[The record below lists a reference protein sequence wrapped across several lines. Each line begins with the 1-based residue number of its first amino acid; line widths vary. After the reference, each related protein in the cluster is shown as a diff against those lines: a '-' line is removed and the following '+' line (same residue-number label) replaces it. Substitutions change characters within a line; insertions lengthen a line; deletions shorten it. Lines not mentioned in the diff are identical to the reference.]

1 VNPRVAQERTFE
13 GAALDRFGRVGVC
26 LNPTTDAA
34 SGTVRYAPSELPRCR
49 KRTVRRRELV
59 RSLQADV
66 LAPAAALRVELE
78 LRLDDAA
85 DDAARAP
92 RTLVR
97 LGERDDLVAAE
108 LKPEHGA
115 WQTVRVTVPVS
126 DELRARLRT
135 SPAGTVDLGITP
147 IDAALPF
154 SLASIHL
161 EVVTP

>member
-1 VNPRVAQERTFE
+1 
-13 GAALDRFGRVGVC
+13 
-26 LNPTTDAA
+26 
-34 SGTVRYAPSELPRCR
+34 
-49 KRTVRRRELV
+49 
-59 RSLQADV
+59 
-66 LAPAAALRVELE
+66 
-78 LRLDDAA
+78 
-85 DDAARAP
+85 
-92 RTLVR
+92 
-97 LGERDDLVAAE
+97 